1 MTLLHRPVMVRE
13 VVELLAARRGGVFV
27 DATFGGGG
35 HTREI
40 LAANPA
46 NRVLACDRDRSAL
59 AAGRLALARDAER
72 VEFIHDDY
80 RRLPELIS
88 RRPDPRPQGIVV
100 DMGISTIQLLDP
112 ARGFAF
118 GHDGPLDMRMNR
130 EDERTAADLVNQ
142 LSRDELR
149 TLISRL
155 GEERFAARI
164 SRALVQQRER
174 QPFTTT
180 GELAACVREAYPAAA
195 RRQQKIDPATR
206 TFQALRIAVNDELT
220 GLEKFVEE
228 LMNALAPGARAV
240 FIAFHSLEDRPVKHT
255 LRRLAHPCVCPP
267 DLPVCGCGRM
277 AVVRLLTPRAV
288 RPGATE
294 VAANPASRSARLRAA
309 ERIAA

>member
-1 MTLLHRPVMVRE
+1 MTLLHRPVMARE

-100 DMGISTIQLLDP
+100 DMGIATIQLREP

-118 GHDGPLDMRMNR
+118 LNVG
-130 EDERTAADLVNQ
+130 
-142 LSRDELR
+142 
-149 TLISRL
+149 RL
-155 GEERFAARI
+155 EMGMKGDD
-164 SRALVQQRER
+164 V
-174 QPFTTT
+174 FT
-180 GELAACVREAYPAAA
+180 
-195 RRQQKIDPATR
+195 D
-206 TFQALRIAVNDELT
+206 
-220 GLEKFVEE
+220 
-228 LMNALAPGARAV
+228 
-240 FIAFHSLEDRPVKHT
+240 S
-255 LRRLAHPCVCPP
+255 
-267 DLPVCGCGRM
+267 
-277 AVVRLLTPRAV
+277 
-288 RPGATE
+288 
-294 VAANPASRSARLRAA
+294 
-309 ERIAA
+309 

>member
-1 MTLLHRPVMVRE
+1 M
-13 VVELLAARRGGVFV
+13 

-59 AAGRLALARDAER
+59 AAGRLALAGDAQR

-80 RRLPELIS
+80 RRLPELFS

-130 EDERTAADLVNQ
+130 EDGRTAADLVNQ

-228 LMNALAPGARAV
+228 LMNALEPGARAV

-267 DLPVCGCGRM
+267 DLPLCGCGRM
-277 AVVRLLTPRAV
+277 AVVRLLTSRAV

>member
-1 MTLLHRPVMVRE
+1 M
-13 VVELLAARRGGVFV
+13 

-46 NRVLACDRDRSAL
+46 NRVLACDRDPEAL
-59 AAGRLALARDAER
+59 AAGRLALAGDAQR
-72 VEFIHDDY
+72 VEFVHDDY
-80 RRLPELIS
+80 RRLPELFS
-88 RRPDPRPQGIVV
+88 NRPAPRPQGIVV

-130 EDERTAADLVNQ
+130 EAGRTAADLVNQ

-149 TLISRL
+149 TLIRRL

-164 SRALVQQRER
+164 SRALVLQRER
-174 QPFTTT
+174 EPFTTT
-180 GELAACVREAYPAAA
+180 GELAACVRLAYPAAA

-220 GLEKFVEE
+220 GLAQFVEK
-228 LMNALAPGARAV
+228 LMNALEPGARAV

-255 LRRLAHPCVCPP
+255 LRRLADPCVCPP
-267 DLPVCGCGRM
+267 DLPVCGCGRV
-277 AVVRLLTPRAV
+277 AVVRLLTQRAV
-288 RPGATE
+288 RPGPME

>member
-1 MTLLHRPVMVRE
+1 M
-13 VVELLAARRGGVFV
+13 

-59 AAGRLALARDAER
+59 AAGRLALAGDAQR

-80 RRLPELIS
+80 RRLPELFS

-130 EDERTAADLVNQ
+130 EDGRTAADLVNQ

-228 LMNALAPGARAV
+228 LMNALEPGARAV

-267 DLPVCGCGRM
+267 DLPLCGCGRV
-277 AVVRLLTPRAV
+277 AVVRLLTSRAV
-288 RPGATE
+288 RPGTTE

>member
-1 MTLLHRPVMVRE
+1 M
-13 VVELLAARRGGVFV
+13 
-27 DATFGGGG
+27 
-35 HTREI
+35 
-40 LAANPA
+40 
-46 NRVLACDRDRSAL
+46 LACDRDRSAL

-228 LMNALAPGARAV
+228 LMNALEPGARAV

>member
-1 MTLLHRPVMVRE
+1 MAQE

-59 AAGRLALARDAER
+59 AAGRLALGRDAQR

-118 GHDGPLDMRMNR
+118 SHDGPLDMRMNR
-130 EDERTAADLVNQ
+130 EDGRTAADLVNQ

-164 SRALVQQRER
+164 SRALVQQRKR

-180 GELAACVREAYPAAA
+180 GELATCVREAYPAAA

-228 LMNALAPGARAV
+228 LMNALEPGARAV